1 MSKIRL
7 SELFDNSALM
17 LGLELEKH
25 LRHLRENVLKFYI
38 QRNWPLYTKGHM
50 RTVNSMQ
57 ELEEYVLLISF

>member
-25 LRHLRENVLKFYI
+25 LRQLRECAKI
-38 QRNWPLYTKGHM
+38 LYTAKLAS
-50 RTVNSMQ
+50 V
-57 ELEEYVLLISF
+57 Y